1 MPSELYINKEQY
13 KQENASSQVMNSLFS
28 FMVSMGI
35 NIALE
40 DLQKQAFTK
49 KASNGFFAKHFGTL
63 KNMTYLNKQQPN
75 EVFKQITDLY
85 PDLSKNIEWQDK
97 QNLFS
102 VFGDENWDK
111 GTKSM
116 KEFNKLF
123 KEHLKRE
130 SKEKTVTNG
139 VKQATNGVK
148 KATNGVKQATDGV
161 KQATD
166 AVTQANKVN
175 NSVKRALFMY
185 KTYSF
190 LNFVSSAESAKSG
203 IDLGYNIV
211 KGVVLD
217 PLQERGRRVQEK
229 ENQYAYRMSKY
240 KDSSQYVYQDS
251 EQNQMYRSYQQQ
263 KIQEY
268 YQQAVGQTAIDR
280 IENPYIIYRM
290 M

>member
-1 MPSELYINKEQY
+1 
-13 KQENASSQVMNSLFS
+13 
-28 FMVSMGI
+28 
-35 NIALE
+35 
-40 DLQKQAFTK
+40 
-49 KASNGFFAKHFGTL
+49 
-63 KNMTYLNKQQPN
+63 
-75 EVFKQITDLY
+75 
-85 PDLSKNIEWQDK
+85 
-97 QNLFS
+97 
-102 VFGDENWDK
+102 
-111 GTKSM
+111 M

-139 VKQATNGVK
+139 VKQATNGVKQATNGVKKATNGVK

-217 PLQERGRRVQEK
+217 PL
-229 ENQYAYRMSKY
+229 
-240 KDSSQYVYQDS
+240 
-251 EQNQMYRSYQQQ
+251 
-263 KIQEY
+263 
-268 YQQAVGQTAIDR
+268 
-280 IENPYIIYRM
+280 
-290 M
+290 

>member
-13 KQENASSQVMNSLFS
+13 KQENASSAVTGSLFN
-28 FMVSMGI
+28 FMVAMGI
-35 NIALE
+35 NIGLE
-40 DLQKQAFTK
+40 NLQKQAFTTQPSK
-49 KASNGFFAKHFGTL
+49 SFFSKHFGTL
-63 KNMTYLNKQQPN
+63 KNMTYLNTKPTI
-75 EVFKQITDLY
+75 EVFKQLGDIYNEFGWT
-85 PDLSKNIEWQDK
+85 DK

-102 VFGDENWDK
+102 VFGDKNWNEGVKSIK
-111 GTKSM
+111 GY
-116 KEFNKLF
+116 NKLF
-123 KEHLKRE
+123 KQKLKDK
-130 SKEKTVTNG
+130 SLAG
-139 VKQATNGVK
+139 VDK
-148 KATNGVKQATDGV
+148 KVI
-161 KQATD
+161 
-166 AVTQANKVN
+166 
-175 NSVKRALFMY
+175 NSVKRGLFAY
-185 KTYSF
+185 KVYSF
-190 LNFVSSAESAKSG
+190 FNFVSSAESAKSG

-263 KIQEY
+263 KIQEH

>member
-40 DLQKQAFTK
+40 DLQKQAFTTQQPK
-49 KASNGFFAKHFGTL
+49 SFFSKHFGTL

-75 EVFKQITDLY
+75 DVFKQLGDIYNNNEFTW
-85 PDLSKNIEWQDK
+85 PKK

-102 VFGDENWDK
+102 VFGDTDWNEGVKSIK
-111 GTKSM
+111 GY
-116 KEFNKLF
+116 NKLF
-123 KEHLKRE
+123 KQKLKDK
-130 SKEKTVTNG
+130 SLAKVDEKVI
-139 VKQATNGVK
+139 
-148 KATNGVKQATDGV
+148 
-161 KQATD
+161 
-166 AVTQANKVN
+166 
-175 NSVKRALFMY
+175 NSVKRGLFAY
-185 KTYSF
+185 KVYSF
-190 LNFVSSAESAKSG
+190 FNFVSSAESAESS

>member
-35 NIALE
+35 NIGLE
-40 DLQKQAFTK
+40 NLQKQAFTTQQPK
-49 KASNGFFAKHFGTL
+49 SFFSKHFGTL
-63 KNMTYLNKQQPN
+63 KNFAYLNKQQPN
-75 EVFKQITDLY
+75 EVFKQLGDIY
-85 PDLSKNIEWQDK
+85 KNNELQWPEK

-111 GTKSM
+111 GTKIM
-116 KEFNKLF
+116 KKFNELF

-130 SKEKTVTNG
+130 SKEKTATNG

-148 KATNGVKQATDGV
+148 QV
-161 KQATD
+161 TD
-166 AVTQANKVN
+166 AVEQANKVN

-190 LNFVSSAESAKSG
+190 LNFVSSAKSAKSA